1 MSKTDDGHFMRR
13 TLELAR
19 SAAPPSP
26 NPRVGAVLVRDGAVV
41 SEGVHRGPGAPHAE
55 VDALDALTAP
65 AGVTCYVNLEPC
77 VHHGRTP
84 PCARALVAAGVAR
97 VVAAIRDPD
106 PRVDG
111 DGFAY
116 LEDHGVEVV
125 TGVLAGEARELN
137 AAYIHHRTTGRPLVT
152 LKLALTLDGR
162 LGAPDGSARWITSP
176 ETRTRV
182 HQRRAQA
189 DAVMVGA
196 GTVLADDPCLTARN
210 VGAKRQPLR
219 IVLDASGRI
228 SPSANVFDDPRR
240 TVVATTGDCP
250 HEVQLSWKET
260 GADVVVVPPGAD
272 GGVDVD
278 ALIRH
283 LGERDV
289 LDLIC
294 EGGAE
299 LGTTLLRLDL
309 VDRLEI
315 HYGPVV
321 AGRGGPDIGDLGVT
335 SMTDAHRWSTVG
347 VERSGPD
354 AIVLLER
361 LPD

>member
-1 MSKTDDGHFMRR
+1 MTKTDDVFMRR
-13 TLELAR
+13 ALELAR
-19 SAAPPSP
+19 SVAPPSP

-41 SEGVHRGPGAPHAE
+41 AEGVHRGPGTPHAE
-55 VDALDALTAP
+55 ADALRGSDG
-65 AGVTCYVNLEPC
+65 AGLTCYVNLEPC

-84 PCARALVAAGVAR
+84 PCAPALVAAGVVR
-97 VVAAIRDPD
+97 VVAAVEDPD
-106 PRVDG
+106 PRVAG

-116 LEDHGVEVV
+116 LEDRGVEVV
-125 TGVLAGEARELN
+125 AGVLAGEARELN

-176 ETRTRV
+176 ETRVRV
-182 HQRRAQA
+182 HQRRAEA

-196 GTVLADDPCLTARN
+196 GTVLVDDPCLTARD

-219 IVLDASGRI
+219 IVVDSSGRV
-228 SPSANVFDDPRR
+228 SPKARVFDGAGR
-240 TVVATTGDCP
+240 TVIATTGDCP
-250 HEVQLSWKET
+250 HEVQMSWKET
-260 GADVVVVPPGAD
+260 GAEVVVVPPDAD

-283 LGERDV
+283 LGERNV
-289 LDLIC
+289 LDLVC

-299 LGTTLLRLDL
+299 LATTLLRLDL

-315 HYGPVV
+315 HYGAVV
-321 AGRGGPDIGDLGVT
+321 VGRGGPAIGDLGVT
-335 SMTDAHRWSTVG
+335 SMADAHRWSTAA

-361 LPD
+361 SAD